1 MTNRR
6 VVQAKRTIAAPK
18 EAIFEVLATPSLH
31 SVIDG
36 SGSVKAPTDDPGR
49 LSLGAKFGM
58 SMKLGLG
65 YKVKNTVSTFEEG
78 RAIAWHHVAHFIWRY
93 DLVDVDGG
101 TEVTESFDYS
111 ALLGLTIAMTKIP
124 ENNRHNM
131 EKTLE
136 RLDRYVTTGSP
147 D

>member
-1 MTNRR
+1 MTKRR
-6 VVQAKRTIAAPK
+6 VVSAKRIIAAPK
-18 EAIFEVLATPSLH
+18 EAIFEVLATPALH

-36 SGSVKAPTDDPGR
+36 SGSVEAPTSDPGR
-49 LSLGAKFGM
+49 LFLGAKFGM
-58 SMKLGLG
+58 EMKIGLG

-78 RAIAWHHVAHFIWRY
+78 TSIAWHHYAHFIWRY
-93 DLVDVDGG
+93 DLVEVDGS

-111 ALLGLTIAMTKIP
+111 NALGLTIALSKIP
-124 ENNRHNM
+124 QNNKRNM